1 MIGPVMGMSQILSVE
16 LQQLTDD
23 SELRLSVDGVVTS
36 PIRYV
41 GGRGEQQFRL
51 PASSFEFA
59 PDRSRRQW
67 RDIPIAL
74 GPQTAGRV
82 TYKVKLPGKGEGFT
96 LSGARQIDESVAG
109 RRFLREVDLDGGLL
123 TIEERVSLAGGELA
137 AADIA
142 EERRRAATLT
152 RNNLVLRSPEKA
164 TRRWVYAGRADRSA
178 LAPVERAYQAQI
190 DREPDEVEHYLNRAR
205 FREGTFDFAGALEDY
220 TAAIELENSPDLLAA
235 RARIHANMLQD
246 RQALGDLQE
255 AYDFDPSPSR
265 AIALAGALADN
276 GDIAAARELLEQQDG
291 DRSVRQG
298 IELALADLDARS
310 GAGEEG
316 LERIDRLLRERPN
329 DADLLN
335 AKCWHVAAWQ
345 VALNEAEELCTKAV
359 ENAGYVPPV
368 LDSRAMLYLRAGDYR
383 KALADAEAAL
393 QLAPEQAQTLLLRG
407 LIRRALGEEQAS
419 GDIREALARTPA
431 SRDVYRRYGFD
442 LN

>member
-1 MIGPVMGMSQILSVE
+1 
-16 LQQLTDD
+16 
-23 SELRLSVDGVVTS
+23 
-36 PIRYV
+36 
-41 GGRGEQQFRL
+41 
-51 PASSFEFA
+51 
-59 PDRSRRQW
+59 
-67 RDIPIAL
+67 
-74 GPQTAGRV
+74 
-82 TYKVKLPGKGEGFT
+82 
-96 LSGARQIDESVAG
+96 
-109 RRFLREVDLDGGLL
+109 
-123 TIEERVSLAGGELA
+123 
-137 AADIA
+137 
-142 EERRRAATLT
+142 
-152 RNNLVLRSPEKA
+152 
-164 TRRWVYAGRADRSA
+164 
-178 LAPVERAYQAQI
+178 
-190 DREPDEVEHYLNRAR
+190 
-205 FREGTFDFAGALEDY
+205 
-220 TAAIELENSPDLLAA
+220 
-235 RARIHANMLQD
+235 MLQD